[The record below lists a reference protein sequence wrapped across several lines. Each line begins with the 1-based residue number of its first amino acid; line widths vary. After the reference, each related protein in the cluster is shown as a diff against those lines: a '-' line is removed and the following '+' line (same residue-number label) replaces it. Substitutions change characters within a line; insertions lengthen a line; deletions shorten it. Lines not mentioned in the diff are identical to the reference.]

1 VLIDC
6 LLLAILGAGPLL
18 MSGGAAAVARAGCPS
33 CAATEQGVVPLFG
46 EQTAAQTPNAGNVP
60 KKLKKKKIPKETG
73 PAPDEPVDVNA
84 PDPGR
89 GVRFTWKQHPSL
101 RVGSVLRVD
110 FQAKLQEDG
119 RRSYDGALGLEAWE
133 LHRSRVGIQ
142 GHLFKRIEYEVER
155 ELNEKELTD
164 KDLELGITPSSLW
177 KDVYVNLTYVN
188 NAQIQIGKFKIPFGL
203 DQMTGVTQNDF
214 AYRSLG
220 AIYLAS
226 ARDIGGMVH
235 GRFFRRGLN
244 YWAGIFRHD
253 GDNARSK
260 KIQGGDRTFAGRV
273 SGTPFRTLTSSPLAA
288 MEIGTAFTI
297 SALSD
302 DSFRPN
308 GLRGRTVM
316 TQDTFYEPVYVKGQ
330 RRRWEADVD
339 WTVGPASARAEITLV
354 NDDRVDQSIANTNL
368 TDARARSWYVSG
380 TWVLTGEDK
389 VRPLKAAAPFAQ
401 GGIGA
406 VEVAA
411 RYERLWFG
419 SVGGSEPPFR
429 NSRAETIL
437 GAGERVLTLGVNWT
451 LNRFAR
457 IQVNGIREHVADPE
471 RSPVLN
477 GAAFWS
483 RVIRLQ
489 FVL

>member
-1 VLIDC
+1 M
-6 LLLAILGAGPLL
+6 P
-18 MSGGAAAVARAGCPS
+18 GGAAPVARVDGAS
-33 CAATEQGVVPLFG
+33 SAATEKGAVPLFASDRPRKG
-46 EQTAAQTPNAGNVP
+46 VRPLFLEQGAAQPP
-60 KKLKKKKIPKETG
+60 KPGKAPKKKKTKKVPKENQ
-73 PAPDEPVDVNA
+73 PAPDEPVDVNV

-110 FQAKLQEDG
+110 FQAKIQEDG
-119 RRSYDGALGLEAWE
+119 RQSYDGAAALGLDPWE

-142 GHLFKRIEYEVER
+142 GHVFKRIQYEVEY

-164 KDLELGITPSSLW
+164 KDIALGLTPASQW
-177 KDVYVNLTYVN
+177 KDVNVNLTYVN

-203 DQMTGVTQNDF
+203 DQLTGVSQGDF
-214 AYRSLG
+214 IYRSLG

-235 GRFFRRGLN
+235 GRFFKRGLN
-244 YWAGIFRHD
+244 YWAGAFKHD

-273 SGTPFRTLTSSPLAA
+273 TGTPFRPLTSSPLGA
-288 MEIGTAFTI
+288 MEIGTAFTT
-297 SALSD
+297 SVLSD

-339 WTVGPASARAEITLV
+339 WTVGPASARAEFTVV
-354 NDDRVDQSIANTNL
+354 NDDRLKQSIANTDL

-380 TWVLTGEDK
+380 TWVLTREDK
-389 VRPLKAAAPFAQ
+389 VRPLKAAAPLAR

-411 RYERLWFG
+411 RYERLWFD
-419 SVGGSEPPFR
+419 SVGGSDPPFR
-429 NSRAETIL
+429 NSRAETIF
-437 GAGERVLTLGVNWT
+437 GTGEHALTLGVNWT

-457 IQVNGIREHVADPE
+457 IQVNGIREHVDDPE
-471 RSPVLN
+471 RNPVPN

-483 RVIRLQ
+483 RIIRLQ

>member
-1 VLIDC
+1 MLIDYV
-6 LLLAILGAGPLL
+6 LLAIV
-18 MSGGAAAVARAGCPS
+18 AAAPGPRPATSGVQ
-33 CAATEQGVVPLFG
+33 AAA
-46 EQTAAQTPNAGNVP
+46 QTAAGVRLLFQEQAAAQPPPPAKAPTP
-60 KKLKKKKIPKETG
+60 KKKAKKKKVPKETE
-73 PAPDEPVDVNA
+73 PSPDAPVDVDA

-89 GVRFTWKQHPSL
+89 GLRFTWKQHPSL
-101 RVGSVLRVD
+101 RYGSIFRVD
-110 FQAKLQEDG
+110 FEAKFQVDA
-119 RRSYDGALGLEAWE
+119 RDSYDGAPDLPTWE

-164 KDLELGITPSSLW
+164 KDIVLGLTKASLW
-177 KDVYVNLTYVN
+177 KDVYVNLTYMK
-188 NAQIQIGKFKIPFGL
+188 NAQIQLGRFKIPFGL
-203 DQMTGVTQNDF
+203 DQTTGVSHGDF
-214 AYRSLG
+214 VYRSLG
-220 AIYLAS
+220 AIYLS
-226 ARDIGGMVH
+226 PARDVGGQVH
-235 GRFFRRGLN
+235 GRFFKRGLN
-244 YWAGIFRHD
+244 YWAGVFKHD

-260 KIQGGDRTFAGRV
+260 KIQGGDETFAGRV
-273 SGTPFRTLTSSPLAA
+273 TASPFRPLTSSPVGAMQFGAA
-288 MEIGTAFTI
+288 YAI

-339 WTVGPASARAEITLV
+339 WTVGPVSARAEYTMV
-354 NDDRVDQSIANTNL
+354 NDDRLDQSIANTDL
-368 TDARARSWYVSG
+368 TDARAQSWYVSG

-389 VRPLKAAAPFAQ
+389 VRPLKAHAPLLQ

-406 VEVAA
+406 VEIAA

-419 SVGGSEPPFR
+419 SVGGADPPFR

-437 GAGERVLTLGVNWT
+437 GAGDRVLTLGVNWT
-451 LNRFAR
+451 LNRFVR
-457 IQVNGIREHVADPE
+457 IQVNGIREHVEDPE
-471 RSPVLN
+471 RNPVPN

-483 RVIRLQ
+483 RIIRFQ

>member
-1 VLIDC
+1 MLIDC
-6 LLLAILGAGPLL
+6 LLLASL
-18 MSGGAAAVARAGCPS
+18 VVCDTARHG
-33 CAATEQGVVPLFG
+33 
-46 EQTAAQTPNAGNVP
+46 QTAAQPAEPAKPATTQ
-60 KKLKKKKIPKETG
+60 KLPKETD
-73 PAPDEPVDVNA
+73 PAPDEPLDVNA

-89 GVRFTWKQHPSL
+89 GVRFTWRQHPSL
-101 RVGSVLRVD
+101 RVGSVFRAD
-110 FQAKLQEDG
+110 FQVKLQEDG
-119 RRSYDGALGLEAWE
+119 RRSYDGARGLDPWE

-155 ELNEKELTD
+155 ELNEKELSD
-164 KDLELGITPSSLW
+164 KDIELGITPTSLW
-177 KDVYVNLTYVN
+177 KDVFVNLAYVD

-203 DQMTGVTQNDF
+203 DQLTGVSQNDF

-220 AIYLAS
+220 AIYLAP
-226 ARDIGGMVH
+226 ARDIGGMVR
-235 GRFFRRGLN
+235 GRFFRRGLS
-244 YWAGIFRHD
+244 YWAGVFRHD

-260 KIQGGDRTFAGRV
+260 RIQGGDRTFAGRV
-273 SGTPFRTLTSSPLAA
+273 SATPFRPLTASPLAA
-288 MEIGTAFTI
+288 MEIGTAFTV
-297 SALSD
+297 SKLTD

-339 WTVGPASARAEITLV
+339 WAAGPASARLEYTRVI
-354 NDDRVDQSIANTNL
+354 DDRLQQSIGNTNL

-380 TWVLTGEDK
+380 AWVLTGENK

-406 VEVAA
+406 IELAA
-411 RYERLWFG
+411 RYERLWFD
-419 SVGGSEPPFR
+419 SVGGSGPPFR
-429 NSRAETIL
+429 NSRAETIF
-437 GAGERVLTLGVNWT
+437 GTGERVLTVGVNWT

-457 IQVNGIREHVADPE
+457 IQVNAMREHVEDGQ
-471 RSPVLN
+471 RSPVPN

-483 RVIRLQ
+483 RIIRFQ